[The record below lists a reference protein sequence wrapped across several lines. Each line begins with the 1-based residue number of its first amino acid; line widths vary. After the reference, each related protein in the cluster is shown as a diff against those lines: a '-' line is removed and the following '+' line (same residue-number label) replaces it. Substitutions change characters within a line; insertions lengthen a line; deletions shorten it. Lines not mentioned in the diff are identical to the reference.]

1 LYGFLANDE
10 RMSGEILIGIPFG
23 YIEVDR
29 SAILKIFRRYYISHR
44 LFGCVAVAL
53 FCSALG
59 FAVGAQE
66 GKQKDAGPV
75 LKLSSTSFEAD
86 GDIPAKYSCDGA
98 NSSPALAWTDAP
110 AATQSFALIVDD
122 PDVPAKTVVHWLI
135 YDIPG
140 GTRSL
145 PEGVPTKKKLAD
157 GSEQGQNIRKKTGYT
172 GPCPEKGGPAHHYF
186 FKLYALDAKTGLK
199 PNAKKEEL
207 EAAMKGHILAEA
219 QVIGRFKH

>member
-1 LYGFLANDE
+1 LKALVFHFVRNQKIVRVGAALACLVF
-10 RMSGEILIGIPFG
+10 S
-23 YIEVDR
+23 
-29 SAILKIFRRYYISHR
+29 
-44 LFGCVAVAL
+44 
-53 FCSALG
+53 
-59 FAVGAQE
+59 FAVGGQE
-66 GKQKDAGPV
+66 GQQKEAGPV
-75 LKLSSTSFEAD
+75 LKLSSSSFDAD

-98 NSSPALAWTDAP
+98 NASPALAWTNAP
-110 AATQSFALIVDD
+110 AATQSFALIMDD

-157 GSEQGQNIRKKTGYT
+157 DSEQGQNVRKKNGYT
-172 GPCPEKGGPAHHYF
+172 GPCPEKGGTSHHYF

-207 EAAMKGHILAEA
+207 EAAMKGHILAQA

>member
-1 LYGFLANDE
+1 MGLHFVKNQKILGVGAALVCLAF
-10 RMSGEILIGIPFG
+10 S
-23 YIEVDR
+23 
-29 SAILKIFRRYYISHR
+29 
-44 LFGCVAVAL
+44 
-53 FCSALG
+53 
-59 FAVGAQE
+59 FAAGAQE
-66 GKQKDAGPV
+66 VKQKEAGPV
-75 LKLSSTSFEAD
+75 LKLSSNSFEAD

-98 NSSPALAWTDAP
+98 NVSPALAWTDAP
-110 AATQSFALIVDD
+110 AATQSFALIMDD
-122 PDVPAKTVVHWLI
+122 PDVPAKTVAHWLI

-157 GSEQGQNIRKKTGYT
+157 GSEQGQNVRKKTGYT

-207 EAAMKGHILAEA
+207 EAAMKGHILAQA

>member
-1 LYGFLANDE
+1 
-10 RMSGEILIGIPFG
+10 
-23 YIEVDR
+23 
-29 SAILKIFRRYYISHR
+29 
-44 LFGCVAVAL
+44 
-53 FCSALG
+53 
-59 FAVGAQE
+59 
-66 GKQKDAGPV
+66 V
-75 LKLSSTSFEAD
+75 LKLSSSSFEAD
-86 GDIPAKYSCDGA
+86 GDIPVKYSCDGA
-98 NSSPALAWTDAP
+98 NSSPALAWTDPP
-110 AATQSFALIVDD
+110 AATQSFGLIVDD

-157 GSEQGQNIRKKTGYT
+157 GSEQGQNIRRKVGYT

-207 EAAMKGHILAEA
+207 GGGDEGAHFGGGGGDWEIQALGGGTPRKKRNRVPQGLKPLRR
-219 QVIGRFKH
+219 GCTRRS

>member
-1 LYGFLANDE
+1 MKGPGSHFVANH
-10 RMSGEILIGIPFG
+10 
-23 YIEVDR
+23 
-29 SAILKIFRRYYISHR
+29 KIRY
-44 LFGCVAVAL
+44 FAVA
-53 FCSALG
+53 FVCVMLG
-59 FAVGAQE
+59 LAMRAQE

-75 LKLSSTSFEAD
+75 LKLSSSSFEAD
-86 GDIPAKYSCDGA
+86 GDIPVKYSCDGA
-98 NSSPALAWTDAP
+98 NSSPALAWTDPP
-110 AATQSFALIVDD
+110 AATQSFGLIVDD

-157 GSEQGQNIRKKTGYT
+157 GSEQGQNIRRKVGYT

-219 QVIGRFKH
+219 EVIGRFKH

>member
-1 LYGFLANDE
+1 MAFHFVKNQK
-10 RMSGEILIGIPFG
+10 SFG
-23 YIEVDR
+23 V
-29 SAILKIFRRYYISHR
+29 
-44 LFGCVAVAL
+44 GAL
-53 FCSALG
+53 LVCLVFSL
-59 FAVGAQE
+59 AVGAQE
-66 GKQKDAGPV
+66 GQQKEAGPV

-98 NSSPALAWTDAP
+98 NTSPALAWTDPP
-110 AATQSFALIVDD
+110 AATQSFALIMDD
-122 PDVPAKTVVHWLI
+122 PDVPAKTAVHWLI

-140 GTRSL
+140 GARSL

-157 GSEQGQNIRKKTGYT
+157 GSEQGQNIRKKAGYT

-199 PNAKKEEL
+199 PNAKKDEL
-207 EAAMKGHILAEA
+207 EAAMKGHILAQA

>member
-1 LYGFLANDE
+1 VTSFLGLRRE
-10 RMSGEILIGIPFG
+10 R
-23 YIEVDR
+23 R
-29 SAILKIFRRYYISHR
+29 
-44 LFGCVAVAL
+44 GCVLKMRELNNVVSCKAGFVAAMCWLL
-53 FCSALG
+53 FCFGLA
-59 FAVGAQE
+59 AQE
-66 GKQKDAGPV
+66 GQQKAAGPV
-75 LKLSSTSFEAD
+75 LKLSSSSFEAD
-86 GDIPAKYSCDGA
+86 GDIPAKYSCDGG
-98 NSSPALAWTDAP
+98 NVSPALAWTDPP
-110 AATQSFALIVDD
+110 AATQSFAVIMDD

-207 EAAMKGHILAEA
+207 EAAMKGHILAQA

>member
-1 LYGFLANDE
+1 MCLGCLDCAGDRVEKIGRGWKLKRAGLHFVAN
-10 RMSGEILIGIPFG
+10 
-23 YIEVDR
+23 Y
-29 SAILKIFRRYYISHR
+29 KIRY
-44 LFGCVAVAL
+44 VAVA
-53 FCSALG
+53 FVCSILSFG
-59 FAVGAQE
+59 MRGQE
-66 GKQKDAGPV
+66 GKEKSAGPV
-75 LKLSSTSFEAD
+75 LKLSSSSFEAD

-110 AATQSFALIVDD
+110 AATQSFAVIVDD
-122 PDVPAKTVVHWLI
+122 PDVPAKTVVHWVI

-157 GSEQGQNIRKKTGYT
+157 GSSQGQNTRKKVGYT

-219 QVIGRFKH
+219 ELIGRFKR

>member
-1 LYGFLANDE
+1 MRG
-10 RMSGEILIGIPFG
+10 
-23 YIEVDR
+23 
-29 SAILKIFRRYYISHR
+29 
-44 LFGCVAVAL
+44 
-53 FCSALG
+53 
-59 FAVGAQE
+59 QE
-66 GKQKDAGPV
+66 GKQKDAGAV
-75 LKLSSTSFEAD
+75 LKLSSSSFEAD
-86 GDIPAKYSCDGA
+86 GDIPAKYSCDGV

-110 AATQSFALIVDD
+110 AATQSFAVIMDD
-122 PDVPAKTVVHWLI
+122 PDVPAKTVVHWVI

-157 GSEQGQNIRKKTGYT
+157 GSSQGKNGRGKTGYT
-172 GPCPEKGGPAHHYF
+172 GPCPEKGGAAHHYF

-219 QVIGRFKH
+219 ELIGKFKH

>member
-1 LYGFLANDE
+1 LRIANL
-10 RMSGEILIGIPFG
+10 EING
-23 YIEVDR
+23 
-29 SAILKIFRRYYISHR
+29 SAILKIFDRYHISHD
-44 LFGCVAVAL
+44 LFECVAGAL
-53 FCSALG
+53 LCLVLG
-59 FAVGAQE
+59 LAVGAQE
-66 GKQKDAGPV
+66 AQKKDVGPV
-75 LKLSSTSFEAD
+75 LKLSSGSFEAD
-86 GDIPAKYSCDGA
+86 QDIPAKYSCDGS
-98 NSSPALAWTDAP
+98 NTSPALAWTDAP
-110 AATQSFALIVDD
+110 AATQSFALIMDD

-157 GSEQGQNIRKKTGYT
+157 GSEQGQNVRKKTGYT

-186 FKLYALDAKTGLK
+186 LKLYALDAKTGLK

-207 EAAMKGHILAEA
+207 EAAMKGHILAQA

>member
-1 LYGFLANDE
+1 
-10 RMSGEILIGIPFG
+10 M
-23 YIEVDR
+23 
-29 SAILKIFRRYYISHR
+29 KIFSDECVSRRASV
-44 LFGCVAVAL
+44 FAAAAL
-53 FCSALG
+53 VCLAFNCA
-59 FAVGAQE
+59 AGAQE
-66 GKQKDAGPV
+66 GQQKEAGA
-75 LKLSSTSFEAD
+75 LLRLSSTSFEAD

-98 NSSPALAWTDAP
+98 NTSPALAWTDP
-110 AATQSFALIVDD
+110 PTATQSFALIMDD

-157 GSEQGQNIRKKTGYT
+157 GSEQGQNIRRKPGYT

-186 FKLYALDAKTGLK
+186 FKLYALDAKTNLK

-207 EAAMKGHILAEA
+207 EAAMKGHILAQA
-219 QVIGRFKH
+219 QVIARFQH

>member
-1 LYGFLANDE
+1 MYGFLVNEE
-10 RMSGEILIGIPFG
+10 RICDEILNG
-23 YIEVDR
+23 YIGNWGCE
-29 SAILKIFRRYYISHR
+29 LKMPGLHSVANGKGGFVVAMVCL
-44 LFGCVAVAL
+44 LFGFGLA
-53 FCSALG
+53 
-59 FAVGAQE
+59 AQE
-66 GKQKDAGPV
+66 GQQKKEAGPV
-75 LKLSSTSFEAD
+75 LKLSSSSFEAD
-86 GDIPAKYSCDGA
+86 GDIPAKYSCDGT
-98 NSSPALAWTDAP
+98 NTSPALAWTDAP
-110 AATQSFALIVDD
+110 TATQSFALIMDD

-145 PEGVPTKKKLAD
+145 PESVPTKKKLAD

-207 EAAMKGHILAEA
+207 EAAMKGHILAQA

>member
-1 LYGFLANDE
+1 LKAAGLHFVANHK
-10 RMSGEILIGIPFG
+10 M
-23 YIEVDR
+23 
-29 SAILKIFRRYYISHR
+29 RY
-44 LFGCVAVAL
+44 VAVAFVCL
-53 FCSALG
+53 ILSFG
-59 FAVGAQE
+59 MRGQE
-66 GKQKDAGPV
+66 GKQKDAAPV
-75 LKLSSTSFEAD
+75 LKLSSGSFEGD

-110 AATQSFALIVDD
+110 AATQSFAVIMDD
-122 PDVPAKTVVHWLI
+122 PDIPAKTVVHWLI

-157 GSEQGQNIRKKTGYT
+157 GSSQGQNIRKKTGYT

-207 EAAMKGHILAEA
+207 EAAMKGHILAQAEL
-219 QVIGRFKH
+219 IGRFKH